1 MKPTINHKQFKT
13 PIESLVNRLV
23 KRLIERKSNSH
34 NSHTK
39 LYSSLI
45 MVALLAGCS
54 ATTTIDEYRPSDEPI
69 ELNAGENVVVLGRRD
84 AGHYETD
91 RDFINCVSNRMRGAD
106 IGVLPEQQF
115 IDSIYPWFEP
125 RTAPKGLPRLKRLM
139 QDPLVKGQVEKQS
152 VRYLVWLDGSTQTLD
167 QGGSISCAIGP
178 GGGGCFGFAQW
189 DKLSVYEAIVWD
201 MTNLQEMGRLRV
213 DSEGTSYL
221 IGAVAPIPLLTPV
234 KSDAC
239 SSLGNQLKSFFTEQ

>member
-1 MKPTINHKQFKT
+1 MKPTIKPSLN
-13 PIESLVNRLV
+13 PISKLSSVLVLV
-23 KRLIERKSNSH
+23 SI
-34 NSHTK
+34 
-39 LYSSLI
+39 
-45 MVALLAGCS
+45 LAGCS
-54 ATTTIDEYRPSDEPI
+54 ATTTIDEYRPSGEAID
-69 ELNAGENVVVLGRRD
+69 LNADERVVVLGRRD

-91 RDFINCVSNRMRGAD
+91 REFINCVAKRMQGAD
-106 IGVLPEQQF
+106 IGVVPEQQF

-139 QDPLVKGQVEKQS
+139 QDPLIKGQVDQQS
-152 VRYLVWLDGSTQTLD
+152 VRYLVWLDGSTETLD

-234 KSDAC
+234 KNDSC
-239 SSLGNQLKSFFTEQ
+239 TSLVNQLKSFFSSPENP

>member
-1 MKPTINHKQFKT
+1 MNRTSKLTALCTIL
-13 PIESLVNRLV
+13 LVLG
-23 KRLIERKSNSH
+23 
-34 NSHTK
+34 
-39 LYSSLI
+39 
-45 MVALLAGCS
+45 GCA
-54 ATTTIDEYRPSDEPI
+54 ATTTIDEYRPTTDAI
-69 ELNAGENVVVLGRRD
+69 ELNANEQVVVLGRRD

-91 RDFINCVSNRMRGAD
+91 REFIQCVSKRMKGAD
-106 IGVLPEQQF
+106 IGVVPEGQF
-115 IDSIYPWFEP
+115 IDAIYPWFEP

-139 QDPLVKGQVEKQS
+139 ADPSVKGVVDQYAL
-152 VRYLVWLDGSTQTLD
+152 RYLVWLDGSTETLE

-201 MTNLQEMGRLRV
+201 LQNLQEMGRLRV

-234 KSDAC
+234 KNDAC
-239 SSLGNQLKSFFTEQ
+239 TSMGNQLKSFFTAE

>member
-1 MKPTINHKQFKT
+1 MKPTIKPSLN
-13 PIESLVNRLV
+13 PISKLSSVLVLV
-23 KRLIERKSNSH
+23 SI
-34 NSHTK
+34 
-39 LYSSLI
+39 
-45 MVALLAGCS
+45 LAGCS
-54 ATTTIDEYRPSDEPI
+54 ATTTIDEYRPSGEAID
-69 ELNAGENVVVLGRRD
+69 LNADERVVVLGRRD

-91 RDFINCVSNRMRGAD
+91 REFINCVAKRMQGAD
-106 IGVLPEQQF
+106 IGVVPEQQF

-139 QDPLVKGQVEKQS
+139 HDPLIKGQVDQQS
-152 VRYLVWLDGSTQTLD
+152 VRYLVWLDGSTETLD

-234 KSDAC
+234 KNDAC
-239 SSLGNQLKSFFTEQ
+239 TSLGTQLKQFFTVDQSQ

>member
-1 MKPTINHKQFKT
+1 MNTLTKFTGIGLF
-13 PIESLVNRLV
+13 
-23 KRLIERKSNSH
+23 LIVLS
-34 NSHTK
+34 
-39 LYSSLI
+39 
-45 MVALLAGCS
+45 GCT
-54 ATTTIDEYRPSDEPI
+54 ATTTIDEYRPSTEAIDLNSDEK
-69 ELNAGENVVVLGRRD
+69 VVILGRRD

-91 RDFINCVSNRMRGAD
+91 REFIQCVAGKMKGAD
-106 IGVLPEQQF
+106 ISVLPEQTF

-139 QDPLVKGQVEKQS
+139 QDPSVKAQVDLQS
-152 VRYLVWLDGSTQTLD
+152 VRYLVWLDGSTETLD
-167 QGGSISCAIGP
+167 QGGSISCAVGP

-239 SSLGNQLKSFFTEQ
+239 SSLGNQLKSFFSAP

>member
-1 MKPTINHKQFKT
+1 MSAYKLLSQWLC
-13 PIESLVNRLV
+13 LVPL
-23 KRLIERKSNSH
+23 LI
-34 NSHTK
+34 
-39 LYSSLI
+39 
-45 MVALLAGCS
+45 GCA
-54 ATTTIDEYRPSDEPI
+54 ATTTIDEFRPTNQPI
-69 ELNAGENVVVLGRRD
+69 FIAENEKVVLLGRRD
-84 AGHYETD
+84 SGHYETD
-91 RDFINCVSNRMRGAD
+91 REFISCVTNKVNSAD
-106 IGVLPEQQF
+106 INVVPEQIF
-115 IDSIYPWFEP
+115 IDAIYPWFEP

-139 QDPLVKGQVEKQS
+139 QDPTVREKVENLRI
-152 VRYLVWLDGSTQTLD
+152 RYLVWLDGSTETLS
-167 QGGSISCAIGP
+167 QGGSMSCAIGP

>member
-1 MKPTINHKQFKT
+1 MKPTIKPSLN
-13 PIESLVNRLV
+13 PISKLSSVLVLV
-23 KRLIERKSNSH
+23 SI
-34 NSHTK
+34 
-39 LYSSLI
+39 
-45 MVALLAGCS
+45 LAGCS
-54 ATTTIDEYRPSDEPI
+54 ATTTIDEYRPSGEAID
-69 ELNAGENVVVLGRRD
+69 LNADERVVVLGRRD

-91 RDFINCVSNRMRGAD
+91 REFINCVAKRMQGAD
-106 IGVLPEQQF
+106 IGVVPEQQF

-139 QDPLVKGQVEKQS
+139 QDPLIKGQVDQQS
-152 VRYLVWLDGSTQTLD
+152 VRYLVWLDGSTETLD

-201 MTNLQEMGRLRV
+201 MANLQEIGRLRV

-234 KSDAC
+234 KNDAC
-239 SSLGNQLKSFFTEQ
+239 TSLGNQLKSFFSSPENP